1 MLAHQSLCFPLL
13 PRVALGPWR
22 GWSDLP
28 RRAALTVTRP
38 AGIPGQMK
46 NRRDKHG
53 IQCGQ

>member
-46 NRRDKHG
+46 NRRDKRDPS
-53 IQCGQ
+53 